1 MPGPAAKRTS
11 CPPPRSAIDRVAAG
25 RKIGGLGTAAKTSA
39 GSDPLAPFS
48 TPVRRWFEFS
58 FEGPTPAQAGG
69 WRAISGGANALI
81 CAPTG
86 SGKTLAAFLW
96 GIDKLSRAGDR
107 GNGVR
112 IVYVS
117 PLKALSYDIERNLR
131 APLRGIGAE
140 ISVGL
145 RTGDTSQAERRA
157 MRKSPPDILITTPE
171 SLYLI
176 LSSDA
181 REILTGVEAAIV
193 DEIHAVAH
201 SKRGSHLALTL
212 ERLDH
217 LVKDHGSRLAGPVA
231 GEASGRALGFSPE
244 DDDASRPAGPV
255 GAGDPPPPPVAKA
268 SSGVGLPTP
277 PPAGGAPGVQRIGLS
292 ATQRPL
298 ERIAQFLVGPKRDCE
313 IVDAGVAKELDL
325 EIVVPVEDMSEPGAP
340 SFPSQDGVPADGE
353 PNAHVRS
360 IWPAIYPELLK
371 LVREHKSTIVFVN
384 ARRAAERIAKRLN
397 ELAAE
402 EPHHELPATE
412 QGGAWPAGP
421 VAEGSPPAHPPEGQP
436 STPPAGDLSSGDGVP
451 GGGAVGGPTPEEA
464 LATAGGGGSPAA
476 TGPAGAGAVEEIARA
491 HHGSL
496 SHEER
501 SLVEEM
507 LKSGQ
512 LPCLVAT
519 SSLELGID
527 MGAVD
532 LVIQVESPK
541 SVSRGLQRVGRAGH
555 SLGEVSRGRV
565 FPKFRADLLECAV
578 VARRMREGAI
588 EETVIPQ
595 NPLDVL
601 AQHLV
606 SMAAL
611 DEWGVD
617 EVERLVTATEPFGD
631 LSREQLENVLDMLD
645 GRYPSDRFAELRP
658 RIVWDRTKG
667 TMHGRKG
674 ARQLVVTNAGTIPD
688 RGLYGVHLPDGR
700 RVGELDEEMVYEAR
714 PGQTFLLGATTWRI
728 EEITRDRVIVTPA
741 PGLPGAVPFWK
752 GDGIGRPAELGRA
765 IGAFAREAVSR
776 DPKELAAE
784 YDLDRRAAENLV
796 AYLREQQAATRVV
809 PSDET
814 IVVERFRDEIGDW
827 RLCVLSPFGGRVHAA
842 WGLALGQKI
851 REERELEA
859 DAIWSDD
866 GIVVHLPD
874 ADDPP
879 PADLVMVEPDELED
893 LVVRELSGSALF
905 GARFRENAS
914 RSLLIPRAYP
924 GKRTPLWQQ
933 RLKSQSLLEVAR
945 DFPRFPV
952 VLETYREC
960 LRDVLDLPS
969 LREILADLHS
979 RKLGLVEV
987 ETPTASPFASSLL
1000 FDYVATYMYEGDT
1013 PNAERRAAALALDR
1027 DLLRELLGQE
1037 ELRELI
1043 DPEALVEVEAQLQHR
1058 TEAGRASDRD
1068 ALQQVLRNLGD
1079 LSAEECAERVA
1090 EGYSAASMLEKLV
1103 AERRVAAVRIGGEE
1117 RFIAGEDAGL
1127 YRDALGV
1134 PPPAGLPE
1142 TFLADHP
1149 DAMRALVR
1157 RYARTHG
1164 PFPTAQLAARY
1175 GVDPAPALRELER
1188 EGALVRGELLPGGN
1202 EREWCDAEVLRRVR
1216 RASLAH
1222 LRREVEPAARDRFAR
1237 FLPSWQNVDAHRAA
1251 GAGPDRLRDALVP
1264 LQGVALTPK
1273 VWENDVL
1280 PRRLGAYSPAW
1291 LDELCTSGEL
1301 VWIGAG
1307 ARGRSDGRV
1316 ALYFREDVRL
1326 AGPPPASAKLERAE
1340 GAAQEAIRERLTA
1353 GPSFWLDL
1361 LADLDCPAE
1370 ELHNALWDLAWS
1382 GEVTNDAFAPL
1393 RAPRLRSVPPHERQG
1408 RRFAR
1413 RRSGAGTAVQGR
1425 WSLTAP
1431 LFEGAPGPGA
1441 KLRAQAELMLERYGI
1456 VTRETVLAE
1465 GVPGG
1470 FATLYAELG
1479 NLELLGTARRGYFV
1493 EGLGGAQFA
1502 LPGAVERLRSLPETD
1517 GGFQILAATD
1527 PANPYG
1533 AALPWPKPASGRRP
1547 ARAPG
1552 AHVLLRDGEPLL
1564 YVERGGRS
1572 ILRLAELDDDAL
1584 VAAMGALAEA
1594 ASTGRLP
1601 KLGVEKL
1608 DGEPVIGSGH
1618 EEALLSAGFSRGPRK
1633 LTASAR

>member
-1 MPGPAAKRTS
+1 M
-11 CPPPRSAIDRVAAG
+11 
-25 RKIGGLGTAAKTSA
+25 RKIGGLSTRPKASVE
-39 GSDPLAPFS
+39 SDPLAPFS
-48 TPVRRWFEFS
+48 PAVRRWFESS

-69 WRAISGGANALI
+69 WQAIAGGANALI

-96 GIDKLSRAGDR
+96 GIDKLSREEELGQ
-107 GNGVR
+107 GVKL
-112 IVYVS
+112 VYVS

-131 APLRGIGAE
+131 APLRGIGAN

-157 MRKSPPDILITTPE
+157 MRKTPPDILITTPE

-176 LSSDA
+176 LSSGA
-181 REILTGVEAAIV
+181 REILTGTEAVIV
-193 DEIHAVAH
+193 DEIHAVAQ

-217 LVKDHGSRLAGPVA
+217 LVRDHALQAAGPVA
-231 GEASGRALGFSPE
+231 KEGVSKPALGSSPDGEAALADQEGRGTGRRARLDTP
-244 DDDASRPAGPV
+244 
-255 GAGDPPPPPVAKA
+255 
-268 SSGVGLPTP
+268 SSTP
-277 PPAGGAPGVQRIGLS
+277 PTADSPGVQRIGLS

-298 ERIAQFLVGPKRDCE
+298 ERIAKFLVGPKRDCE

-340 SFPSQDGVPADGE
+340 NFPNSEGVPAEGE

-371 LVREHKSTIVFVN
+371 LVQEHTSTIIFVN
-384 ARRAAERIAKRLN
+384 ARRAAERLAKRLN
-397 ELAAE
+397 ELAAG
-402 EPHHELPATE
+402 EPERELPATE
-412 QGGAWPAGP
+412 HGG
-421 VAEGSPPAHPPEGQP
+421 EGS
-436 STPPAGDLSSGDGVP
+436 
-451 GGGAVGGPTPEEA
+451 
-464 LATAGGGGSPAA
+464 
-476 TGPAGAGAVEEIARA
+476 GPAGTPREREPDGPDPSPPEIARA

-501 SLVEEM
+501 LVVEEM

-555 SLGEVSRGRV
+555 SLGEVSRGRI

-611 DEWGVD
+611 DEWEVD
-617 EVERLVTATEPFGD
+617 EVERLVTATQPFGE

-658 RIVWDRTKG
+658 RIVWDRTRG

-674 ARQLVVTNAGTIPD
+674 ARSLVVTNAGTIPD

-728 EEITRDRVIVTPA
+728 EDITRDRVIVTPA

-765 IGAFAREAVSR
+765 IGAFSREAVSR
-776 DPKELAAE
+776 DPKELAGE

-827 RLCVLSPFGGRVHAA
+827 RLCVLSPFGGRVHSA

-851 REERELEA
+851 REEHELEA

-866 GIVVHLPD
+866 GIVIHLPD

-879 PADLVMVEPDELED
+879 SADLIMVEPDELED

-952 VLETYREC
+952 ILETYREC

-969 LREILADLHS
+969 LRQILTDLNS
-979 RKLGLVEV
+979 RKIGLVEV

-1013 PNAERRAAALALDR
+1013 PNAERRAAALSLDR

-1043 DPEALVEVEAQLQHR
+1043 DPEALEEVEAQLQHR
-1058 TEAGRASDRD
+1058 TEAGRAGDRD
-1068 ALQQVLRNLGD
+1068 ALQQVLRNVGD
-1079 LSAEECAERVA
+1079 LGAEECAERVTD
-1090 EGYSAASMLEKLV
+1090 GYSAASMLEKLV
-1103 AERRVAAVRIGGEE
+1103 AERRVALVRIASEE
-1117 RFIAGEDAGL
+1117 RYIAGEDAGL

-1134 PPPAGLPE
+1134 PPPPGLPE
-1142 TFLADHP
+1142 TFLEDHP

-1164 PFPTAQLAARY
+1164 PFPTAQLAERY
-1175 GVDPAPALRELER
+1175 GVDPTPALRELER
-1188 EGALVRGELLPGGN
+1188 EGALVRGELLPGGS
-1202 EREWCDAEVLRRVR
+1202 EREWCDSDVLRRVR

-1237 FLPSWQNVDAHRAA
+1237 FLPSWQNVDAHRPA

-1273 VWENDVL
+1273 VWEGDVL
-1280 PRRLGAYSPAW
+1280 PRRLGSYSPAW

-1307 ARGRSDGRV
+1307 SRGRSDGRV

-1326 AGPPPASAKLERAE
+1326 AGPPPANAKLERAD
-1340 GAAQEAIRERLTA
+1340 GAPQEAIRERLTA

-1361 LADLDCPAE
+1361 LADLDFPPE

-1393 RAPRLRSVPPHERQG
+1393 RAPRLRSVPSHERSG

-1413 RRSGAGTAVQGR
+1413 RRSGAGAAVQGR

-1431 LFEGAPGPGA
+1431 LLADAPGPGA

-1470 FATLYAELG
+1470 FSTLYAELG

-1502 LPGAVERLRSLPETD
+1502 LPGAVERLRSLPEP
-1517 GGFQILAATD
+1517 GGSFQVLAATD

-1533 AALPWPKPASGRRP
+1533 SALPWPKPPSGRRP

-1552 AHVLLRDGEPLL
+1552 AYVLLRDGEPLV

-1572 ILRLAELDDDAL
+1572 ILRLVKLSDTDLAS
-1584 VAAMGALAEA
+1584 AMQALADA
-1594 ASTGRLP
+1594 VSSGRLP
-1601 KLGVEKL
+1601 KLGIEKL

-1633 LTASAR
+1633 LTASAG